1 MPAIVN
7 ILWIVVLAVALV
19 LFPFIVRLLHKTFI
33 AAKNIERYLKD
44 MKEAGLGIAGNTEH
58 ITALNS
64 TIDVAVDILDSAGKI
79 NSNAETIKG
88 VMADRAA
95 KFN

>member
-1 MPAIVN
+1 MPAIVY
-7 ILWIVVLAVALV
+7 ILWIVVLAIALI

-44 MKEAGLGIAGNTEH
+44 MKEAGLGIAGNTQH

-79 NSNAETIKG
+79 NSNAETIKS